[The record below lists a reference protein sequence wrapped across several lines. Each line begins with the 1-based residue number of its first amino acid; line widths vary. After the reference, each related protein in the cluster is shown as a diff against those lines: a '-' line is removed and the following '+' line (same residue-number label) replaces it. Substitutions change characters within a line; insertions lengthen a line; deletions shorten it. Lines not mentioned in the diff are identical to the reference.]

1 MEANKITDDLFDD
14 IKKYLYYKKYKIRFI
29 KRGYIYTVKD
39 IEKLKSL
46 TSEYHKGYIGD
57 ILETSNNNNSMFISE
72 YKCTKCLNI
81 KTEKLSRESFINLI
95 YIGMKCGDCIK
106 KEYNE
111 NIEIQLKQQEKL
123 KIEHETNKQANT
135 IIFIEMY
142 LKNNYTI
149 KDTPYSE
156 YNQMNRIFSK
166 SNMGDIV
173 SETKKLNYKI
183 FLNTVYW
190 KIISRYKKYK
200 SNNKCELCYKDFN
213 LHVHHKTY
221 NNHGFEIDT
230 DIIKNDLI
238 VLCNQCHSHHHHKLH
253 KEE

>member
-1 MEANKITDDLFDD
+1 MEANKITDDFFDD

-29 KRGYIYTVKD
+29 KRGYIYTVND

-57 ILETSNNNNSMFISE
+57 ILETSNDNNSMFISE
-72 YKCTKCLNI
+72 YKCLKCYNI
-81 KTEKLSRESFINLI
+81 KITKLSRENFLNLI
-95 YIGMKCGDCIK
+95 YSGIKCDDCIK
-106 KEYNE
+106 KEHDE
-111 NIEIQLKQQEKL
+111 NIKIELTKQENL
-123 KIEHETNKQANT
+123 KIQYEQNKEVNTN
-135 IIFIEMY
+135 IFIEMY
-142 LKNNYTI
+142 LKNNYTT

-156 YNQMNRIFSK
+156 YKQMSRIFNKSK
-166 SNMGDIV
+166 MDHLIK
-173 SETKKLNYKI
+173 ETKELNYKI

-200 SNNKCELCYKDFN
+200 SNNKCELCYKDSN

-221 NNHGFEIDT
+221 KNHGMEID
-230 DIIKNDLI
+230 DEIIRNDLI
-238 VLCNQCHSHHHHKLH
+238 VLCSNCHNHHHHKLH